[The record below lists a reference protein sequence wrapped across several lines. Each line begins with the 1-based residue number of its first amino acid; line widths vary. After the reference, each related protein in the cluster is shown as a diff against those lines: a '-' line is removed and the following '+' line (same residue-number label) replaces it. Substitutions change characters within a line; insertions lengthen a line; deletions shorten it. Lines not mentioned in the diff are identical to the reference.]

1 MIGMLK
7 IYRKVYLGFSVK
19 MGRTRPEK
27 EELSWVSI
35 AVINNLTKL
44 NLGRKEFVSAHSPS

>member
-1 MIGMLK
+1 MLK
-7 IYRKVYLGFSVK
+7 MYRKVYLGFSVK
-19 MGRTRPEK
+19 MGRTRSEK

-35 AVINNLTKL
+35 AVINNLTKV